1 MSTIRSEQMAD
12 QAAGVLGTDGR
23 GMSAEAAAEHAAAIV
38 KRSGT
43 SFAAGMRI
51 LSRERREAMYAI
63 YAFAREVDDV
73 ADEGGSYDERM
84 AGLAAWRE
92 EIDRCYAGTPDTPV
106 GVALL
111 PAIKRYNLDRHEF
124 EMLVEG
130 MEMDVEGPLVAPSH
144 DRLMAYCRRV
154 AGAVGLLSMPVFGAG
169 RGEVEDRFAIALAN
183 ALQLTN
189 ILRDVDEDAEMGRVY
204 LPEELLDECGISS
217 RDPHEIARDPAV
229 QDVARRLGREARGWF
244 GETQALLT
252 HLNWREVRPALL
264 MMGVYERYL
273 RMMEDRDFALGEP
286 VKLGKAAKLGIALRY
301 LFAPPR
307 RAAVK
312 GG

>member
-1 MSTIRSEQMAD
+1 MTDSVAHIAPETS
-12 QAAGVLGTDGR
+12 VLGTAGI
-23 GMSAEAAAEHAAAIV
+23 GMSVEDAAQHAAEIV

-73 ADEGGSYDERM
+73 ADEGGTYDERM
-84 AGLAAWRE
+84 IGLAAWRD
-92 EIDRCYAGTPDTPV
+92 EIARCYESTPQTPV
-106 GVALL
+106 GVALV
-111 PAIKRYNLDRHEF
+111 PAIRRFDLDRHEF
-124 EMLVEG
+124 EMLIEG
-130 MEMDVEGPLVAPSH
+130 MVMDVEGPLVAPSH

-169 RGEVEDRFAIALAN
+169 RGDVEDRFAIALAN

-189 ILRDVDEDAEMGRVY
+189 ILRDVEEDAEMGRVY
-204 LPEELLDECGISS
+204 LPSELLDECGIST
-217 RDPHEIARDPAV
+217 RDPHEIAGHDAV

-273 RMMEDRDFALGEP
+273 RVMEERDFAMGDP

-301 LFAPPR
+301 LLLPPR
-307 RAAVK
+307 RGAVK
-312 GG
+312 GS

>member
-1 MSTIRSEQMAD
+1 MTEHVAPNMPETS
-12 QAAGVLGTDGR
+12 VLGTAGLSMAVEDAAR
-23 GMSAEAAAEHAAAIV
+23 HAAEIV

-73 ADEGGSYDERM
+73 ADEGGTYDERM
-84 AGLAAWRE
+84 IGLAAWRD
-92 EIDRCYAGTPDTPV
+92 EIARCYETTPQTPV
-106 GVALL
+106 GVALV
-111 PAIKRYNLDRHEF
+111 PAIRRFDLDRHEF
-124 EMLVEG
+124 EMLIEG
-130 MEMDVEGPLVAPSH
+130 MVMDVEGPLVAPSH

-169 RGEVEDRFAIALAN
+169 RGDVEDRFAIALAN

-189 ILRDVDEDAEMGRVY
+189 ILRDVEEDAEMGRVY
-204 LPEELLDECGISS
+204 LPSELLDECGIST
-217 RDPHEIARDPAV
+217 RDPHEIAGHDAV

-273 RMMEDRDFALGEP
+273 RVMEERDFAMGDP

-301 LFAPPR
+301 LLLPPR
-307 RAAVK
+307 RGAVK
-312 GG
+312 GS

>member
-1 MSTIRSEQMAD
+1 MTDNVAPSVAETS
-12 QAAGVLGTDGR
+12 VLGTAGI
-23 GMSAEAAAEHAAAIV
+23 GMAVEDAARHAADIV

-73 ADEGGSYDERM
+73 ADEGGTYDERM
-84 AGLAAWRE
+84 IGLAAWRD
-92 EIDRCYAGTPDTPV
+92 EIARCYESTPQTPV
-106 GVALL
+106 GVALV
-111 PAIKRYNLDRHEF
+111 PAIRRFDLDRHEF
-124 EMLVEG
+124 EMLIEG
-130 MEMDVEGPLVAPSH
+130 MVMDVEGPLVAPSH

-169 RGEVEDRFAIALAN
+169 RGDIEDRFAIALAN

-189 ILRDVDEDAEMGRVY
+189 ILRDVEEDAEMGRVY
-204 LPEELLDECGISS
+204 LPSELLDDCGIST
-217 RDPHEIARDPAV
+217 RDPHEIAGHEAV

-273 RMMEDRDFALGEP
+273 RVMEERDFAMGDP

-301 LFAPPR
+301 LLLPPR
-307 RAAVK
+307 RGAVK
-312 GG
+312 GS

>member
-1 MSTIRSEQMAD
+1 MTEHVAQTV
-12 QAAGVLGTDGR
+12 AATPVLGTAGI
-23 GMSAEAAAEHAAAIV
+23 GMTVEDAAQHAADIV

-73 ADEGGSYDERM
+73 ADEGGTYDERM
-84 AGLAAWRE
+84 IGLAAWRE
-92 EIDRCYAGTPDTPV
+92 EIARCYEGTPQTPV
-106 GVALL
+106 GVALV
-111 PAIKRYNLDRHEF
+111 PAIRHFDLDRHEF

-130 MEMDVEGPLVAPSH
+130 MVMDVEGPLVAPGH
-144 DRLMAYCRRV
+144 ERLMAYCRRV

-169 RGEVEDRFAIALAN
+169 RGDVEDRFAIALAN

-189 ILRDVDEDAEMGRVY
+189 ILRDVEEDAEMGRVY
-204 LPEELLDECGISS
+204 LPSELLDECGIST
-217 RDPHEIARDPAV
+217 RDPHEIAHHPAV

-273 RMMEDRDFALGEP
+273 RVMEERDFAMGDP
-286 VKLGKAAKLGIALRY
+286 IKLGKAAKLGIALRY
-301 LFAPPR
+301 LLLPPR
-307 RAAVK
+307 RGAVK
-312 GG
+312 GS

>member
-1 MSTIRSEQMAD
+1 MTDSVAHIAPETS
-12 QAAGVLGTDGR
+12 VLGTAGI
-23 GMSAEAAAEHAAAIV
+23 GMSVEDAAQHAAEIV

-73 ADEGGSYDERM
+73 ADEGGTYDERM
-84 AGLAAWRE
+84 IGLAAWRD
-92 EIDRCYAGTPDTPV
+92 EIARCYESTPQTPV
-106 GVALL
+106 GVALV
-111 PAIKRYNLDRHEF
+111 PAIRRFDLDRHEF
-124 EMLVEG
+124 EMLIEG
-130 MEMDVEGPLVAPSH
+130 MVMDVEGPLVAPSH

-169 RGEVEDRFAIALAN
+169 RGDVEDRFAIALAN

-189 ILRDVDEDAEMGRVY
+189 ILRDVEEDAEMGRVY
-204 LPEELLDECGISS
+204 LPSELLDECGIST
-217 RDPHEIARDPAV
+217 RDPHEIAGHEAV

-273 RMMEDRDFALGEP
+273 RVMEERDFAMGDP

-301 LFAPPR
+301 LLLPPR
-307 RAAVK
+307 RGAVK
-312 GG
+312 GS

>member
-1 MSTIRSEQMAD
+1 MSSDVLDTSGVGMTAED
-12 QAAGVLGTDGR
+12 AAQH
-23 GMSAEAAAEHAAAIV
+23 AAEIV

-63 YAFAREVDDV
+63 YAFAREIDDI
-73 ADEGGSYDERM
+73 ADEGGTYDERM
-84 AGLAAWRE
+84 AGLTAWRA
-92 EIDRCYAGTPDTPV
+92 EIARCFEGTPQSPV
-106 GVALL
+106 GVALV
-111 PAIKRYNLDRHEF
+111 PAIQRFDLDRNEF
-124 EMLVEG
+124 ELLIEG
-130 MEMDVEGPLVAPSH
+130 MEMDVEGPLIAPSH

-169 RGEVEDRFAIALAN
+169 RGDYEDRFAIALAN

-189 ILRDVDEDAEMGRVY
+189 ILRDIDEDAQMGRVY
-204 LPEELLDECGISS
+204 LPRELLESHGISIG
-217 RDPHEIARDPAV
+217 EAKQIASHDAI
-229 QDVARRLGREARGWF
+229 QDVARLLGREARGWF

-273 RMMEDRDFALGEP
+273 RMMEDMDFAVGTP
-286 VKLGKAAKLGIALRY
+286 IKLGKLAKLGIALRY
-301 LFAPPR
+301 LFVPPR
-307 RAAVK
+307 SVTGK
-312 GG
+312 GA

>member
-1 MSTIRSEQMAD
+1 MTDSVAHSAPETS
-12 QAAGVLGTDGR
+12 VLGTAGI
-23 GMSAEAAAEHAAAIV
+23 GMAVEDAAQHAAEIV

-73 ADEGGSYDERM
+73 ADEGGTYDERM
-84 AGLAAWRE
+84 VGLAAWRD
-92 EIDRCYAGTPDTPV
+92 EIARCYESTPQTPV
-106 GVALL
+106 GVALV
-111 PAIKRYNLDRHEF
+111 PAIRRFDLDRHEF
-124 EMLVEG
+124 EMLIEG
-130 MEMDVEGPLVAPSH
+130 MVMDVEGPLVAPSH

-169 RGEVEDRFAIALAN
+169 RGDVEDRFAIALAN

-189 ILRDVDEDAEMGRVY
+189 ILRDVEEDAEMGRVY
-204 LPEELLDECGISS
+204 LPSELLDECGIST
-217 RDPHEIARDPAV
+217 RDPHEIAGHEAV

-273 RMMEDRDFALGEP
+273 RVMEERDFAMGDP

-301 LFAPPR
+301 LLLPPR
-307 RAAVK
+307 RGAVK
-312 GG
+312 GS

>member
-1 MSTIRSEQMAD
+1 MTESVAQSVSDTP
-12 QAAGVLGTDGR
+12 VLGTAGI
-23 GMSAEAAAEHAAAIV
+23 GMAVEDAAQHAAEIV
-38 KRSGT
+38 RRSGT

-73 ADEGGSYDERM
+73 ADEGGTYDERM
-84 AGLAAWRE
+84 IGLAAWRD
-92 EIDRCYAGTPDTPV
+92 EIARCYESTPQTPV
-106 GVALL
+106 GVALV
-111 PAIKRYNLDRHEF
+111 PAIRRFNLDRHEF
-124 EMLVEG
+124 EMLIEG
-130 MEMDVEGPLVAPSH
+130 MVMDVEGPLVAPSH

-169 RGEVEDRFAIALAN
+169 RGDIEDRFAIALAN

-189 ILRDVDEDAEMGRVY
+189 ILRDVEEDAEMGRVY
-204 LPEELLDECGISS
+204 LPSELLDDCGIST
-217 RDPHEIARDPAV
+217 RDPQEIAGHEAV

-273 RMMEDRDFALGEP
+273 RVMEERDFAMGDP

-301 LFAPPR
+301 LLLPPR
-307 RAAVK
+307 RGAVK
-312 GG
+312 GS

>member
-1 MSTIRSEQMAD
+1 MTDSVAHIAPETS
-12 QAAGVLGTDGR
+12 VLGTAGI
-23 GMSAEAAAEHAAAIV
+23 GMSVEDAAQHAAEIV

-73 ADEGGSYDERM
+73 ADEGGTYDERM
-84 AGLAAWRE
+84 VGLAAWRD
-92 EIDRCYAGTPDTPV
+92 EIARCYESTPQTPV
-106 GVALL
+106 GVALV
-111 PAIKRYNLDRHEF
+111 PAIRRFDLDRHEF
-124 EMLVEG
+124 EMLIEG
-130 MEMDVEGPLVAPSH
+130 MVMDVEGPLVAPSH

-169 RGEVEDRFAIALAN
+169 RGDVEDRFAIALAN

-189 ILRDVDEDAEMGRVY
+189 ILRDVEEDAEMGRVY
-204 LPEELLDECGISS
+204 LPSELLDECGIST
-217 RDPHEIARDPAV
+217 RDPHEIAGHEAV

-273 RMMEDRDFALGEP
+273 RVMEERDFAMGDP

-301 LFAPPR
+301 LLLPPR
-307 RAAVK
+307 RGAVK
-312 GG
+312 GS

>member
-1 MSTIRSEQMAD
+1 
-12 QAAGVLGTDGR
+12 
-23 GMSAEAAAEHAAAIV
+23 
-38 KRSGT
+38 
-43 SFAAGMRI
+43 MRI

-73 ADEGGSYDERM
+73 ADEGGTYDERM
-84 AGLAAWRE
+84 IGLAAWRD
-92 EIDRCYAGTPDTPV
+92 EIERCYESTPQTPV
-106 GVALL
+106 GVALV
-111 PAIKRYNLDRHEF
+111 PAIRRFNLDRHEF
-124 EMLVEG
+124 EMLIEG
-130 MEMDVEGPLVAPSH
+130 MVMDVEGPLVAPSH

-169 RGEVEDRFAIALAN
+169 RGDIEDRFAIALAN

-189 ILRDVDEDAEMGRVY
+189 ILRDVEEDAEMGRVY
-204 LPEELLDECGISS
+204 LPSELLDDCGIST
-217 RDPHEIARDPAV
+217 RDPQEIAGHEAV

-273 RMMEDRDFALGEP
+273 RVMEERDFAMGDP

-301 LFAPPR
+301 LLLPPR
-307 RAAVK
+307 RGAVK
-312 GG
+312 GS

>member
-1 MSTIRSEQMAD
+1 MTDSVAQSVPETS
-12 QAAGVLGTDGR
+12 VLGTAGI
-23 GMSAEAAAEHAAAIV
+23 GMAVEDAAQHAAEIV
-38 KRSGT
+38 RRSGT

-73 ADEGGSYDERM
+73 ADEGGTYDERM
-84 AGLAAWRE
+84 IGLAAWRD
-92 EIDRCYAGTPDTPV
+92 EIERCYESTPQTPV
-106 GVALL
+106 GVALV
-111 PAIKRYNLDRHEF
+111 PAIRRFNLDRHEF
-124 EMLVEG
+124 EMLIEG
-130 MEMDVEGPLVAPSH
+130 MVMDVEGPLVAPSH

-169 RGEVEDRFAIALAN
+169 RGDIEDRFAIALAN

-189 ILRDVDEDAEMGRVY
+189 ILRDVEEDAEMGRVY
-204 LPEELLDECGISS
+204 LPSELLDDCGIST
-217 RDPHEIARDPAV
+217 RDPQEIAGHEAV

-273 RMMEDRDFALGEP
+273 RVMEERDFAMGDP

-301 LFAPPR
+301 LLLPPR
-307 RAAVK
+307 RGAVK
-312 GG
+312 GS

>member
-1 MSTIRSEQMAD
+1 MTDHVAQSAPDTS
-12 QAAGVLGTDGR
+12 VLGTAGV
-23 GMSAEAAAEHAAAIV
+23 GMAVEDAARHAAEIV

-73 ADEGGSYDERM
+73 ADEGGTYDERM
-84 AGLAAWRE
+84 VGLAAWRD
-92 EIDRCYAGTPDTPV
+92 EIARCYEATPQTPV
-106 GVALL
+106 GVALV
-111 PAIKRYNLDRHEF
+111 PAIRRFDLDRHEF
-124 EMLVEG
+124 EMLIEG
-130 MEMDVEGPLVAPSH
+130 MVMDVEGPLVAPSH

-169 RGEVEDRFAIALAN
+169 RGEIEDRFAIALAN

-189 ILRDVDEDAEMGRVY
+189 ILRDVEEDAEMGRVY
-204 LPEELLDECGISS
+204 LPSELLDECGIST
-217 RDPHEIARDPAV
+217 RDPNEIASHAAV
-229 QDVARRLGREARGWF
+229 QDVSRRLGREARGWF

-273 RMMEDRDFALGEP
+273 RVMEERDFAMGDP

-301 LFAPPR
+301 LLLPPR
-307 RAAVK
+307 RGAVK
-312 GG
+312 GS

>member
-1 MSTIRSEQMAD
+1 MTDNVAPSVAETS
-12 QAAGVLGTDGR
+12 VLGTAGI
-23 GMSAEAAAEHAAAIV
+23 GMAVEDAARHAADIV

-73 ADEGGSYDERM
+73 ADEGGTYDERM
-84 AGLAAWRE
+84 IGLAAWRD
-92 EIDRCYAGTPDTPV
+92 EIARCYESTPQTPV
-106 GVALL
+106 GVALV
-111 PAIKRYNLDRHEF
+111 PAIRRFDLDRHEF
-124 EMLVEG
+124 EMLIEG
-130 MEMDVEGPLVAPSH
+130 MVMDVEGPLVAPSH

-169 RGEVEDRFAIALAN
+169 RGDIEDRFAIALAN

-189 ILRDVDEDAEMGRVY
+189 ILRDVEEDAEMGRVY
-204 LPEELLDECGISS
+204 LPLELLDDSGIST
-217 RDPHEIARDPAV
+217 RDPHEIAGHEAV

-273 RMMEDRDFALGEP
+273 RVMEERDFAMGDP

-301 LFAPPR
+301 LLLPPR
-307 RAAVK
+307 RGAVK
-312 GG
+312 GS

>member
-1 MSTIRSEQMAD
+1 MTDHVAQSVPEAS
-12 QAAGVLGTDGR
+12 VLGTAGI
-23 GMSAEAAAEHAAAIV
+23 GMAAEDAARHAAEIV

-73 ADEGGSYDERM
+73 ADEGGTYDERM
-84 AGLAAWRE
+84 VGLAAWRD
-92 EIDRCYAGTPDTPV
+92 EIARCYESTPQTPV
-106 GVALL
+106 GVALV
-111 PAIKRYNLDRHEF
+111 PAICRFGLDRHEF

-130 MEMDVEGPLVAPSH
+130 MVMDVEGPLVAPSH

-169 RGEVEDRFAIALAN
+169 RGDIEDRFAIALAN

-189 ILRDVDEDAEMGRVY
+189 ILRDVEEDAEMGRVY
-204 LPEELLDECGISS
+204 LPSELLDECGIST
-217 RDPHEIARDPAV
+217 RDPHEIAGHDAV

-273 RMMEDRDFALGEP
+273 RVMEERDFAMGDP

-301 LFAPPR
+301 LLLPPR
-307 RAAVK
+307 RGAVK
-312 GG
+312 GS

>member
-1 MSTIRSEQMAD
+1 MTDSVAHIAPETS
-12 QAAGVLGTDGR
+12 VLGTAGI
-23 GMSAEAAAEHAAAIV
+23 GMSVEDAAQHAAEIV

-73 ADEGGSYDERM
+73 ADEGGTYDERM
-84 AGLAAWRE
+84 VGLAAWRD
-92 EIDRCYAGTPDTPV
+92 EIARCYESTPQTPV
-106 GVALL
+106 GVALV
-111 PAIKRYNLDRHEF
+111 PAIRRFDLDRHEF
-124 EMLVEG
+124 EMLIEG
-130 MEMDVEGPLVAPSH
+130 MVMDVEGPLVAPSH

-169 RGEVEDRFAIALAN
+169 RGDVEDRFAIALAN

-189 ILRDVDEDAEMGRVY
+189 ILRDVEEDAEMGRVY
-204 LPEELLDECGISS
+204 LPSELLDECGIST
-217 RDPHEIARDPAV
+217 RDPHEIAGHEAV

-273 RMMEDRDFALGEP
+273 RVMEERDFARGDP

-301 LFAPPR
+301 LLLPPR
-307 RAAVK
+307 RGAVK
-312 GG
+312 GS

>member
-1 MSTIRSEQMAD
+1 MTDHVVQRMPETS
-12 QAAGVLGTDGR
+12 VLGTAGI
-23 GMSAEAAAEHAAAIV
+23 GMAAEDAARHAAEIV

-73 ADEGGSYDERM
+73 ADEGGTYDERM
-84 AGLAAWRE
+84 IGLAAWRD
-92 EIDRCYAGTPDTPV
+92 EIARCYESTPQTPV
-106 GVALL
+106 GVALV
-111 PAIKRYNLDRHEF
+111 PAIRRFGLDRHEF

-130 MEMDVEGPLVAPSH
+130 MVMDVEGPLVAPSH

-169 RGEVEDRFAIALAN
+169 RGDIEDRFAIALAN

-189 ILRDVDEDAEMGRVY
+189 ILRDVEEDAEMGRVY
-204 LPEELLDECGISS
+204 LPSELLDECGIST
-217 RDPHEIARDPAV
+217 RDPHEIAGHDAV

-273 RMMEDRDFALGEP
+273 RVMEERDFAMGEP

-301 LFAPPR
+301 LLLPPR
-307 RAAVK
+307 RGAVK
-312 GG
+312 GS

>member
-1 MSTIRSEQMAD
+1 MTDHVSPNATATP
-12 QAAGVLGTDGR
+12 VLGTAGI
-23 GMSAEAAAEHAAAIV
+23 GMAVEDAARHAADIV

-73 ADEGGSYDERM
+73 ADEGGTYDERM
-84 AGLAAWRE
+84 VGLAAWRE
-92 EIDRCYAGTPDTPV
+92 EIARCYEDTPQTPV
-106 GVALL
+106 GVALV
-111 PAIKRYNLDRHEF
+111 PAIRRFDLDRREF
-124 EMLVEG
+124 EMLIEG
-130 MEMDVEGPLVAPSH
+130 MVMDVEGPLVAPSH

-169 RGEVEDRFAIALAN
+169 RGDVEDRFAVALAN

-189 ILRDVDEDAEMGRVY
+189 ILRDVEEDAEMGRVY
-204 LPEELLDECGISS
+204 LPSELLDECGISS
-217 RDPHEIARDPAV
+217 RDPDEIARHPAV

-273 RMMEDRDFALGEP
+273 RVMEERDFAMDEP
-286 VKLGKAAKLGIALRY
+286 VKLSKASKLGIALRY
-301 LFAPPR
+301 LLLPPR
-307 RAAVK
+307 RGAVK
-312 GG
+312 GS

>member
-1 MSTIRSEQMAD
+1 MTDSVAHIAPETS
-12 QAAGVLGTDGR
+12 VLGTAGI
-23 GMSAEAAAEHAAAIV
+23 GMSVEDAAQHAAEIV

-84 AGLAAWRE
+84 VGLAAWRD
-92 EIDRCYAGTPDTPV
+92 EIARCYESTPQTPV
-106 GVALL
+106 GVALV
-111 PAIKRYNLDRHEF
+111 PAIRRFDLDRHEF
-124 EMLVEG
+124 EMLIEG
-130 MEMDVEGPLVAPSH
+130 MVMDVEGPLVAPSH

-169 RGEVEDRFAIALAN
+169 RGDVEDRFAIALAN

-189 ILRDVDEDAEMGRVY
+189 ILRDVEEDAEMGRVY
-204 LPEELLDECGISS
+204 LPSELLDECGIST
-217 RDPHEIARDPAV
+217 RDPHEIAGHEAV

-273 RMMEDRDFALGEP
+273 RVMEERDFAMGDP

-301 LFAPPR
+301 LLLPPR
-307 RAAVK
+307 RGAVK
-312 GG
+312 GS